1 MSTPPDGTF
10 PEPGERIGPYEI
22 VRRLGAG
29 GMGVVFEAVDP
40 ALERRVAL
48 KVIAPHLAGDPTFR
62 ARFVHEAQA
71 QASLD
76 SPHVVPVFAHGEA
89 DGALYLAS
97 RLIPDGDLGAL
108 IAGSGPPPPRVA
120 LDLVAQV
127 AAGLADAHATGL
139 VHRDIKPANVL
150 LRVRG
155 EEVTAYLADFGI
167 AHRDDSEHGPTA
179 RGVVGTPGYL
189 APEVHAGGPPGT
201 ASDLY
206 SLGCLLWAALTG
218 RAPYAGTTDDA
229 LACAH
234 ASAPIPQLAGAGPF
248 DREVNRILR
257 RAMAKHPGERYPSA
271 GALRD
276 DLRRVLRD
284 HRAPSPARRTPRAV
298 APVLLAVVAAGL
310 VGLVVAVGAWAP
322 DDEQTAV
329 DNIAAALVEGAG
341 FGQAEADCAAR
352 ALVQRTGAAD
362 LRQQGVLDEDL
373 ELVVDPD
380 AGVDPGIL
388 ATIID
393 VSVSC
398 VFEPVPAA
406 GRPVSPSA
414 GQPSASRISPA
425 TVATYKVPSGPR

>member
-1 MSTPPDGTF
+1 MSTPPAGRF

-62 ARFVHEAQA
+62 ARFTQEAQA

-97 RLIPDGDLGAL
+97 RLVPDGDLGAL
-108 IAGSGPPPPRVA
+108 IARSGPPPPRVA
-120 LDLVAQV
+120 LEVLAQV

-155 EEVTAYLADFGI
+155 EEVSAYLADFGI
-167 AHRDDSEHGPTA
+167 AHRDHEPFP
-179 RGVVGTPGYL
+179 RGVAGTPGYL
-189 APEVHAGGPPGT
+189 APEVHAGGSSGV

-218 RAPYAGTTDDA
+218 RAPYAGTPDDQ

-234 ASAPIPQLAGAGPF
+234 ASAPVPQLVGTGSF
-248 DREVNRILR
+248 EREVNRVLR

-271 GALRD
+271 GALRE
-276 DLRRVLRD
+276 DLRRVLHD
-284 HRAPSPARRTPRAV
+284 HRAPSAASRVPPAV
-298 APVLLAVVAAGL
+298 ALVLLTVVVAGL
-310 VGLVVAVGAWAP
+310 VGLVGAVVARGP
-322 DDEQTAV
+322 DDEQEAA

-341 FGQAEADCAAR
+341 FARAEADCAAR
-352 ALVQRTGAAD
+352 ALVQRTGVAS
-362 LRQQGVLDEDL
+362 LRQQGVLDEGL
-373 ELVVDPD
+373 ELVADTG

-398 VFEPVPAA
+398 VFETVPAA
-406 GRPVSPSA
+406 VQPVSPSA
-414 GQPSASRISPA
+414 VQPSASRIRPA
-425 TVATYKVPSGPR
+425 TVATYNVPSGPR